1 MEAGVSLKYTDRHG
15 GAKMREKGKNRKEKK
30 ILIRVSKE
38 EKDMAEVLS
47 KKEGKNTSEFF
58 RSLIKDHS
66 DMKALDRHIQ
76 LIKEYEETLSKYKQ
90 LLEEYQKKQQ

>member
-1 MEAGVSLKYTDRHG
+1 
-15 GAKMREKGKNRKEKK
+15 MREKGRNRKEKK

-38 EKDMAEVLS
+38 EKDLAEMLS

-66 DMKALDRHIQ
+66 DMKALDKHLQ
-76 LIKEYEETLSKYKQ
+76 LIKAYEETLLKYKQ
-90 LLEEYQKKQQ
+90 LLEEHVKKAQE